1 MSAESKHRVQLY
13 YMHINISYINKIKI
27 YINVCN
33 NEQHMPL
40 MVINR
45 HKLQ

>member
-13 YMHINISYINKIKI
+13 YIHINISYINKIKI
-27 YINVCN
+27 CINACN

-45 HKLQ
+45 QKLQ